1 MLKRINW
8 KAILYGFFWIICL
21 SGLAVLMSFIQ
32 VKKVNVLCKD
42 VKVLIPGD
50 QNLIERAEI
59 DRILLQNRGPLIGKE
74 LNSINIH
81 QLENALKSNPFIE
94 FAKVYADMDGIIRVQ
109 IKQRQPIL
117 RILNQANQDYYIDTN
132 GLKIP
137 TSGNFTVSVLVAN
150 GQILEGFNNKVD
162 TLTTKLA
169 RGLYNTALFIEKDTL
184 WSNQIEQLYVNNRS
198 EIEMIPRVGN
208 QRIILGSADSL
219 EVKFR
224 NLLVFY
230 KKAMPIVGWDTYKT
244 INLKYA
250 NQIVCERNIAPELV
264 GIKDSIKVVKQASI
278 ASIMDSLTSTKRNST
293 K

>member
-278 ASIMDSLTSTKRNST
+278 ASIMDSLTSTKRDST